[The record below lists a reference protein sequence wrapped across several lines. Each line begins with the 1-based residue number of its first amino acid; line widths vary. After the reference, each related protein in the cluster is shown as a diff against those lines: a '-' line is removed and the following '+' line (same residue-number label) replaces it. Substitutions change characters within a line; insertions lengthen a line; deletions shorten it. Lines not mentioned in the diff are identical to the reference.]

1 MTAAAL
7 QVSDSMV
14 QSRNADVAKWRG
26 LLDVTVGWWNTGSV
40 TYTPTGGSSRTDQ
53 VVIAGRTIDA
63 TPADTTVTLKLRPQ
77 AIYLAFI
84 LDDTERGVLDLNK
97 LG

>member
-1 MTAAAL
+1 MACPARRHRWL
-7 QVSDSMV
+7 VEYRQRD
-14 QSRNADVAKWRG
+14 
-26 LLDVTVGWWNTGSV
+26 LH
-40 TYTPTGGSSRTDQ
+40 PGGSSRTDL
-53 VVIAGRTIDA
+53 VVTAGRTIDA

-84 LDDTERGVLDLNK
+84 LDDTERGVLDSKK